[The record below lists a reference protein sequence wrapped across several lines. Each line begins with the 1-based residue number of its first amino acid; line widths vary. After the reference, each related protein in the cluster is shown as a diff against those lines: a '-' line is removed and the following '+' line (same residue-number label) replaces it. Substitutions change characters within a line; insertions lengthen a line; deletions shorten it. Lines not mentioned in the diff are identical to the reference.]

1 MVIDAMIDTGSVVSI
16 VPLGLL
22 LEAKE
27 KKIDLDSLVTIMG
40 DGNSQRVVDASGNAM
55 SFLMLIAT
63 EVNVQGAGQ
72 ARVQL
77 HIQRSKDKIVLLG
90 TNALQAL
97 NIHIQLGEPI
107 VETRTQDE
115 NGECGGPV
123 RAIHRH
129 VIPAGGISTVP
140 VSGAGVDECIFW
152 SNNDRISSG
161 VLKAT
166 CGEALVSVRNNTHE
180 PWVIRKGETLGKWDK
195 EAWYDPR
202 TRELPGDML
211 ELSHKLPEIG
221 RNRVEDLI
229 ILLNNNRKAGQLP
242 EEMVTLVSEYE
253 DVFAISDLE
262 LTQTN
267 LLHHSIDV
275 GDSLPIKQRTRPVPY
290 ALRSQVCDMLVDLK
304 KRGII
309 EDSSSP
315 WASPIVLV
323 AKKDGSIR
331 LEAAITK
338 MNPLHVDFICPGG
351 LSIDGQRLPCSTNMT
366 WHEISGMRNSP
377 IDGLIF
383 DCVFKL
389 ARVATI
395 MSQTHTTSEM
405 QMARI
410 LDAEYDA
417 LSPSGLGFAI
427 SFFSAKCLH
436 VMQSMQTRYSTEHQ
450 FCVTHPSRTP
460 GDPYDLP
467 SLFDYACNWAR
478 AHPWTETLWKELPP
492 KKTLVLL
499 PCDFKEHIYSIQSHC
514 QLVRVYAKPD
524 DVKETWCQD
533 EFSAVVLFSPP
544 KRSPVQHGLRRG
556 SLCWVWSQTE

>member
-1 MVIDAMIDTGSVVSI
+1 MLGMVIDAMIDTGSVVSI

-27 KKIDLDSLVTIMG
+27 EKD
-40 DGNSQRVVDASGNAM
+40 RSGQ
-55 SFLMLIAT
+55 S

-97 NIHIQLGEPI
+97 NIHIQVGEPI

-253 DVFAISDLE
+253 DV
-262 LTQTN
+262 
-267 LLHHSIDV
+267 
-275 GDSLPIKQRTRPVPY
+275 
-290 ALRSQVCDMLVDLK
+290 CDMLVDLK

-331 LEAAITK
+331 LC
-338 MNPLHVDFICPGG
+338 VDYREVNKVI
-351 LSIDGQRLPCSTNMT
+351 
-366 WHEISGMRNSP
+366 
-377 IDGLIF
+377 
-383 DCVFKL
+383 
-389 ARVATI
+389 
-395 MSQTHTTSEM
+395 
-405 QMARI
+405 
-410 LDAEYDA
+410 
-417 LSPSGLGFAI
+417 
-427 SFFSAKCLH
+427 
-436 VMQSMQTRYSTEHQ
+436 
-450 FCVTHPSRTP
+450 
-460 GDPYDLP
+460 
-467 SLFDYACNWAR
+467 
-478 AHPWTETLWKELPP
+478 
-492 KKTLVLL
+492 KK
-499 PCDFKEHIYSIQSHC
+499 D
-514 QLVRVYAKPD
+514 
-524 DVKETWCQD
+524 
-533 EFSAVVLFSPP
+533 
-544 KRSPVQHGLRRG
+544 
-556 SLCWVWSQTE
+556 